1 MSRERYNMMVEKKNK
16 KDILFTS
23 NVIFISVISTCLFG
37 ISQEVILIGLLIDF
51 IFLNIVLKKNIL
63 DIAVIFLLVGMAI
76 HCRIYEEAIDRLTGM
91 MIPVLF
97 YCIGKGMILLK
108 GKITVRQKNRQMV
121 LAMAAGLFINSLLNI
136 VMYYKE
142 YTGGPRRW
150 KEFWTQMDIPATQH
164 VFWQLLI
171 AGLFFYALYYI
182 GKYKIF
188 NAILA
193 AGSVYSVWFSLKSGS
208 RLLVMV
214 FLLVLLIN
222 CALYIYLNKEK
233 CLTGKNI
240 KIFLGVSAAILIVL
254 LGVWFFNLGDCQS
267 YLKNSFWSRDGGIFN
282 NIRFHAQFSAIEQLF
297 DYPLGGRKMSLPEN
311 MYFVHNVWLD
321 MANVSGIY
329 SFLCILVYTIYTLVD
344 VVKLVLNKRIA
355 DETKYL
361 LVSAYFSLWLYYMVE
376 TALDAHLMLWAVWML
391 VCGIIRGN
399 VKRATRKRGVWKN
412 RRQNL
417 QERRG

>member
-1 MSRERYNMMVEKKNK
+1 
-16 KDILFTS
+16 
-23 NVIFISVISTCLFG
+23 
-37 ISQEVILIGLLIDF
+37 
-51 IFLNIVLKKNIL
+51 
-63 DIAVIFLLVGMAI
+63 
-76 HCRIYEEAIDRLTGM
+76 
-91 MIPVLF
+91 
-97 YCIGKGMILLK
+97 
-108 GKITVRQKNRQMV
+108 
-121 LAMAAGLFINSLLNI
+121 
-136 VMYYKE
+136 
-142 YTGGPRRW
+142 
-150 KEFWTQMDIPATQH
+150 MDIPATQH

-240 KIFLGVSAAILIVL
+240 KIFLGVSAAIFIVL

-321 MANVSGIY
+321 MANASGIY

-361 LVSAYFSLWLYYMVE
+361 LVFSIFFAVVILYGRDSAGRTSYVVGCMDAGLRNHWKRKKSNEKKGCMEKQE
-376 TALDAHLMLWAVWML
+376 TKFT
-391 VCGIIRGN
+391 GK
-399 VKRATRKRGVWKN
+399 KRIN
-412 RRQNL
+412 I
-417 QERRG
+417 

>member
-1 MSRERYNMMVEKKNK
+1 
-16 KDILFTS
+16 
-23 NVIFISVISTCLFG
+23 
-37 ISQEVILIGLLIDF
+37 
-51 IFLNIVLKKNIL
+51 
-63 DIAVIFLLVGMAI
+63 
-76 HCRIYEEAIDRLTGM
+76 
-91 MIPVLF
+91 
-97 YCIGKGMILLK
+97 
-108 GKITVRQKNRQMV
+108 
-121 LAMAAGLFINSLLNI
+121 
-136 VMYYKE
+136 
-142 YTGGPRRW
+142 
-150 KEFWTQMDIPATQH
+150 
-164 VFWQLLI
+164 
-171 AGLFFYALYYI
+171 
-182 GKYKIF
+182 
-188 NAILA
+188 
-193 AGSVYSVWFSLKSGS
+193 
-208 RLLVMV
+208 MV

-321 MANVSGIY
+321 MANASGIY

-391 VCGIIRGN
+391 VCGIIQGN